1 VLIPDHA
8 TVFPALKPVRSNN
21 KGDATMSEQILAM
34 SGDFDTDFNAYQ
46 QVIDR
51 GIESAAL
58 TIVECGTIN
67 CTATLC

>member
-1 VLIPDHA
+1 
-8 TVFPALKPVRSNN
+8 
-21 KGDATMSEQILAM
+21 MSEQILAM

>member
-1 VLIPDHA
+1 
-8 TVFPALKPVRSNN
+8 
-21 KGDATMSEQILAM
+21 MSEQILAM
-34 SGDFDTDFNAYQ
+34 SGDFDSDFKLYQ
-46 QVIDR
+46 QVVDL